1 MLNASLFLTT
11 WMPSPAMVPLYYSLK
26 HVLDDDIYSCDGVLQ
41 FLIISLMFLVLENS
55 VNSKLFLWLLV
66 SPVLVVNM
74 FLQFIH
80 VSGKLFL

>member
-1 MLNASLFLTT
+1 
-11 WMPSPAMVPLYYSLK
+11 MVPLYYSLK
-26 HVLDDDIYSCDGVLQ
+26 HVLDDDIYSFDGVLQ

-55 VNSKLFLWLLV
+55 VNSKLFLWFLV

-80 VSGKLFL
+80 VLGKLFL

>member
-1 MLNASLFLTT
+1 
-11 WMPSPAMVPLYYSLK
+11 MVPLYYSLK

-55 VNSKLFLWLLV
+55 VNSKIFLWLLV